1 MNAEIKFYHANKLQY
16 GKYQGICPD
25 GSIKVLVNN
34 KINNYF
40 NLELV

>member
-1 MNAEIKFYHANKLQY
+1 MTRLKQINADIKFYHDNKLQN

-34 KINNYF
+34 KINN
-40 NLELV
+40 